1 MLLHLPQIRGA
12 RDWAAVVRA
21 EYDNCPGLAL
31 TKPQIQRLCG
41 VDAATC
47 AAVVKQLVDE
57 HYLHAVQNGV
67 LIHEKE

>member
-1 MLLHLPQIRGA
+1 MLLHLPSVHGV

-21 EYDNCPGLAL
+21 EYEQCPGLAL

-41 VDAATC
+41 FDPATC
-47 AAVVKQLVDE
+47 AAVVKQLIEE
-57 HYLHAVQNGV
+57 HYLHPVQNGV